1 MKFPRNVRIFSSHLD
16 AAPIASVFFVLVLFV
31 LLGTLVYTPGV
42 PMPLELPRASGLPG
56 TAGPRVAVAV
66 DAAGQFYFENQ
77 LRSEAEL
84 RRRLEALAKSS
95 PERITLVVLADKAV
109 NVETLMRLETLA
121 TQAGLEPF
129 LAVLPP

>member
-42 PMPLELPRASGLPG
+42 RMPIELPRVSGLVG
-56 TAGPRVAVAV
+56 TNGPAIAVAV
-66 DAAGQFYFENQ
+66 DAAGQYYFENQ
-77 LRSEAEL
+77 LIPENEL
-84 RRRLEALAKSS
+84 RQRLVGLARNS

-109 NVETLMRLETLA
+109 NVETLLRLETLA
-121 TQAGLEPF
+121 SQAGMEPF
-129 LAVLPP
+129 LAAQPP